1 MPLRTLR
8 RLFWTPSGAGASFL
22 GVSAGVGAYLALALN
37 APEFWQRLGELEHS
51 GRWASWGVL
60 AAEAVMVW
68 GACCTLLGLAGLGGR
83 WCLAGVSSLML
94 ILSAACVHY
103 MVRFDVVIGYGIVQA
118 VLGPDQTLSGESAGW
133 QLLVWVLL
141 LGVLPAWGLIAWL
154 RRVPPQADARRGW
167 SMLGV
172 TTLGLVLCLSAQ
184 RGMAHASQA
193 LQANASVGLAS
204 ASGQVAHRYVPTNWL
219 SGLGMMAANRVTTAV
234 RDHTLQDPAE
244 LFDYT
249 EATPLDDVTVVL
261 VIGETARH
269 DHMGLLGYWRDTT
282 PGLGQQ
288 KNLAAFRAQSCD
300 TVTRLSLA
308 CMFVRPEGVRLG
320 DGFSPDVIHEEKVFS
335 VFRSLGFSI
344 DLFAMQAEAGFY
356 HRVGPDFYKLREVIA
371 AQPGNQGMA
380 LDGMLLPE
388 VKASLARRASGR
400 HMIVLHLKGSHFE
413 YSKRYPREFARWQPE
428 CSDVDVRCSRQTLV
442 NAYDNSMLYT
452 DHVLTELT
460 RMLEGRKALMVY
472 TSDHGES
479 IGDGVHFHGTP
490 RAIAPPEQRR
500 VPLIFWASE
509 ALLADP
515 VHRQAFERAQALA
528 QAKHPASHQHLF
540 ASMLGCLSVRSPD
553 GGLTPG
559 FDLCR
564 APS

>member
-1 MPLRTLR
+1 MTLR
-8 RLFWTPSGAGASFL
+8 ARPAPEALPRAGGGLLRLSFWLS
-22 GVSAGVGAYLALALN
+22 VYMALALN
-37 APEFWQRLGELEHS
+37 APEFWQRLDELRHLE
-51 GRWASWGVL
+51 GWQPAAML
-60 AAEAVMVW
+60 LAEAVMVW
-68 GACCTLLGLAGLGGR
+68 GVSWSLLALAALGGR
-83 WCLAGVSSLML
+83 WCLGGVSALML
-94 ILSAACVHY
+94 LLSAACVHY

-133 QLLVWVLL
+133 QLMAWVTG
-141 LGVLPAWGLIAWL
+141 LGVLPALLLARWL
-154 RRVPPQADARRGW
+154 RQAPRGGTAGRPW
-167 SMLGV
+167 A
-172 TTLGLVLCLSAQ
+172 TLAAAAAGLALSLSAH
-184 RGMAHASQA
+184 RAVAHASAEAKAQA
-193 LQANASVGLAS
+193 EVGMASTSGL
-204 ASGQVAHRYVPTNWL
+204 VAHRYVPTNWL

-244 LFDYT
+244 LFAYA
-249 EATPLDDVTVVL
+249 EGAPLDDVTVVL

-269 DHMGLLGYWRDTT
+269 DHMGLFGYARDTT
-282 PGLGQQ
+282 PGLGRQ

-308 CMFVRPEGVRLG
+308 CMFVRPEGVQLS
-320 DGFSPDVIHEEKVFS
+320 DGLSPDLIQEEKVFS
-335 VFRSLGFSI
+335 VFRALGFSI

-371 AQPGNQGMA
+371 AQPQNQGMA

-388 VKASLARRASGR
+388 VKASLARRTAGR

-428 CSDVDVRCSRQTLV
+428 CSDVDTRCSRQTLV

-460 RMLEGRKALMVY
+460 RLLQGRKALMVY

-479 IGDGVHFHGTP
+479 IGEGVHFHGTP

-509 ALLADP
+509 PLLGDP

-528 QAKHPASHQHLF
+528 QAGHQASHQHLF

-553 GGLTPG
+553 GGLTPAY
-559 FDLCR
+559 DLCR
-564 APS
+564 GPS